1 MYQAGLCFSY
11 RLCRLETLK
20 GSAGS
25 LFPRR
30 DMQDDYCVGEDEFE
44 IFADE

>member
-11 RLCRLETLK
+11 RLCRLVTLK

-25 LFPRR
+25 LFPR
-30 DMQDDYCVGEDEFE
+30 DMQHDYCVGEDEFE
-44 IFADE
+44 IFADEQ